1 MRTCRA
7 ILSHAIATPLEL
19 LVTFVWTHQA
29 ALWSAG
35 RARDRARGI
44 LSRNTSEFV
53 FNGTKH
59 RVYYKAVDLSN

>member
-53 FNGTKH
+53 FNGAKHQVTK
-59 RVYYKAVDLSN
+59 LLICLTN